1 LQETVQS
8 VKLRACAEFGVEPGS
23 VEIWDFFSNSKY
35 ANLESQLDKR
45 LNEVRV
51 LHEQAILLDEKV
63 RQQCRQIS

>member
-1 LQETVQS
+1 VQS
-8 VKLRACAEFGVEPGS
+8 VKLRACAEFGVEPAS

-63 RQQCRQIS
+63 RPPYSQKHVK